1 MKSQNAIATLG
12 NIASCTG
19 ENVLVP
25 LDVVDF
31 NDVGAMTMYIGYD
44 TNVAEFVSIQNINPG
59 VPSSISY
66 NATNGQINIAYS
78 SPTGFY
84 ISGEKLFD
92 LSFTFLG
99 DSTALPFNPGTEI
112 ANSNAEVIPLD
123 TYSGS
128 LHNSIRITDQPDTT
142 QSYPDNDVIFTIS
155 SQGNTN
161 YQWQENNGSGWNNLQ
176 NNTTYSGV
184 STDTLTIYDVP
195 LTFNG
200 FTYRC
205 LLTEDNCTVIS
216 DTALLEVAVAFPV
229 ATLGQVNSCPDISIL
244 EPVLVGDFYDVID
257 FTFNISFD
265 PLYLTFL
272 DLENIHPVLS
282 PGDINISPMTDPPG
296 ISLHWENSNPVSISN
311 GKLFDINFLYAYS
324 DQFLAFEEGTIVLNS
339 FFNPVNITLNNGV
352 VNQNITPQIT
362 SQPVNE
368 TVIENESAQFSVTA
382 ANASGYYWQLSTNG
396 GNSWEDLN
404 ETPPYYNVHTEILT
418 VDPAIYSMDE
428 YLFRCRIESNYC
440 AVISDYARLD
450 VDTLTNI
457 SVPENES
464 GFMIYPVPFKNVVHL
479 SAQVTCNIKR
489 IYITD
494 ASGEMQLVFNYG
506 QNINEGGIDL
516 DLSGLQPGL
525 FFVGIMGS
533 EQGKAMHEKLKII
546 KTE

>member
-44 TNVAEFVSIQNINPG
+44 TNVAEFISIQNINPA
-59 VPSSISY
+59 VPSSVSY
-66 NATNGQINIAYS
+66 NASYGQINIAYS

-112 ANSNAEVIPLD
+112 ANSNAEVIPLE

-128 LHNSIRITDQPDTT
+128 LYNSIRITDQPDTT

-155 SQGNTN
+155 SQGNTS

-176 NNTTYSGV
+176 NNATYSGV

-195 LTFNG
+195 LTYNG

-216 DTALLEVAVAFPV
+216 DTALLEVAIAFPV
-229 ATLGQVNSCPDISIL
+229 ATLGQLNTCPDNDIL
-244 EPVLVGDFYDVID
+244 EPVLVGDFYDVIE
-257 FTFNISFD
+257 FTFNISFN
-265 PLYLTFL
+265 PLFLTFL
-272 DLENIHPVLS
+272 DLENIYPDLS
-282 PGDINISPMTDPPG
+282 PGDITISPMTDPPG
-296 ISLHWENSNPVSISN
+296 ISLHWENSNPVSISS
-311 GKLFDINFLYAYS
+311 GKLFDMSFLFTYS
-324 DQFLAFEEGTIVLNS
+324 DQVLAFEEGTLVLNS
-339 FFNPVNITLNNGV
+339 FLNPVNISLNDGA
-352 VNQNITPQIT
+352 VNQNVTPQIT
-362 SQPVNE
+362 LQPENE
-368 TVIENESAQFSVTA
+368 TVIENESALFSVIA
-382 ANASGYYWQLSTNG
+382 ENASGYYWQMSANG
-396 GNSWEDLN
+396 GNSWEDLA
-404 ETPPYYNVHTEILT
+404 ETPPYYNVHTETLT
-418 VDPAIYSMDE
+418 IDPADYSMDE
-428 YLFRCRIESNYC
+428 NLFRCRIESELC
-440 AVISDYARLD
+440 SEVSDTARLE

-457 SVPENES
+457 IVPENES
-464 GFMIYPVPFKNVVHL
+464 RFMIYPVPFRDQVHL
-479 SAQVTCNIKR
+479 STPEDFNIDR
-489 IYITD
+489 INITD
-494 ASGEMQLVFNYG
+494 ASGKLQRILNLEPNSH
-506 QNINEGGIDL
+506 NGGIEL

-525 FFVGIMGS
+525 FFVGIKGS
-533 EQGKAMHEKLKII
+533 EQGKAMYEQLMII